1 MKRLLI
7 IVLLLSAVSCGQKDP
22 APGGEPVRIIFDT
35 DLGNDIDDVLALQM
49 LLNYEKEGRAEL
61 LGITLCKANPATIAF
76 TDGYCR
82 FDGRGDIPLGYAY
95 DGVTPEDGTY
105 LLPTLEAS
113 FGGEPL
119 LRPARTID
127 SGLPEG
133 YKLLRRLLAAQP
145 DASVVLV
152 AVGPLTNIGNL
163 LVSEADEFSSLSGRD
178 LVAAKVRRVVT
189 MAGLFGDEFDF
200 PEYNVV
206 CDLEAS
212 HRTFEL
218 CPVPLTT
225 TGWEVGN
232 LLPYPHESILT
243 DFGDPEAHPLS
254 VAYRHYM
261 QMPYDRPTWDL
272 TAVLEAVE
280 PGKWFDRS
288 PKGRIRIA
296 ADGRSSFEASET
308 GMQEYLVIPQE
319 KAAAALQAL
328 VNCTTGKNL
337 KDMNP

>member
-133 YKLLRRLLAAQP
+133 YKLLRP
-145 DASVVLV
+145 S
-152 AVGPLTNIGNL
+152 PT
-163 LVSEADEFSSLSGRD
+163 
-178 LVAAKVRRVVT
+178 
-189 MAGLFGDEFDF
+189 
-200 PEYNVV
+200 
-206 CDLEAS
+206 
-212 HRTFEL
+212 HRSYWS
-218 CPVPLTT
+218 P
-225 TGWEVGN
+225 W
-232 LLPYPHESILT
+232 
-243 DFGDPEAHPLS
+243 
-254 VAYRHYM
+254 
-261 QMPYDRPTWDL
+261 DR
-272 TAVLEAVE
+272 
-280 PGKWFDRS
+280 
-288 PKGRIRIA
+288 
-296 ADGRSSFEASET
+296 
-308 GMQEYLVIPQE
+308 
-319 KAAAALQAL
+319 
-328 VNCTTGKNL
+328 
-337 KDMNP
+337 